1 MLINE
6 VCKKTK
12 LTKKAVEYYVLQGL
26 LSPEVSENGYRNFR
40 KEDVERLSKISVF
53 RKLGLGI
60 EDIKAVLSDSSN
72 AVLQKLSVKKE
83 LLGRKALKKAAI
95 LEEFS
100 CGRDYQE
107 ISRELDALEQNATIA
122 ERLLNSFPGY
132 YGKFICLHFA
142 SFLDAPV
149 LSEDQKE
156 AYQKIINFLD
166 NVPELQFPE
175 EVQEYLEEN
184 TGGITVE
191 QINGIVEMQKKYV
204 KEPEKFLEENKE
216 TLEFY
221 YRYMQ
226 SEEYKASPAYELRL
240 LLEEF
245 NQSTGYYDT
254 FIPAMK
260 KLSPAY
266 AKYQQLLEIA
276 GEKLFAAYPQQEENI
291 QLKINFNKEI
301 L

>member
-26 LSPEVSENGYRNFR
+26 LSPEVSKNGYRNFR
-40 KEDVERLSKISVF
+40 KEDAERLSKISVL

-72 AVLQKLSVKKE
+72 AVLQKLSVRKE
-83 LLGRKALKKAAI
+83 LLSRKALKKAAI
-95 LEEFS
+95 LEELS
-100 CGRDYQE
+100 GGRDYQE
-107 ISRELDALEQNATIA
+107 ISRELDALEQNATIE

-142 SFLDAPV
+142 SFLDEPV
-149 LSEDQKE
+149 SSENQKE
-156 AYQKIINFLD
+156 AYQEIIDFLD

-175 EVQEYLEEN
+175 EIQEYLEEN
-184 TGGITVE
+184 TSGITVE
-191 QINGIVEMQKKYV
+191 QINSIVEKQKKSV
-204 KEPEKFLEENKE
+204 EEPEKFLEENKE
-216 TLEFY
+216 TLEFF

-226 SEEYKASPAYELRL
+226 LEEYKASPAYKFRL
-240 LLEEF
+240 LLKEF
-245 NQSTGYYDT
+245 NQSTGYYDV

-266 AKYQQLLEIA
+266 AKYQQLIEIA
-276 GEKLFAAYPQQEENI
+276 GEKLLAAYPQQEENI
-291 QLKINFNKEI
+291 
-301 L
+301 

>member
-26 LSPEVSENGYRNFR
+26 LSPEVSKNGYRNFR
-40 KEDVERLSKISVF
+40 KEDAERLSKISVL

-72 AVLQKLSVKKE
+72 AVLQKLSGRRE
-83 LLGRKALKKAAI
+83 LLSRKALKKAAI
-95 LEEFS
+95 LEELS

-107 ISRELDALEQNATIA
+107 ISRELDALEQNATIE

-142 SFLDAPV
+142 SFLDEPV
-149 LSEDQKE
+149 SSENQKE
-156 AYQKIINFLD
+156 AYQEIIDFLD

-175 EVQEYLEEN
+175 EIQEYLEEN
-184 TGGITVE
+184 TSGITVE
-191 QINGIVEMQKKYV
+191 QINSIVEKQKKSV
-204 KEPEKFLEENKE
+204 EEPEKFLEENKE
-216 TLEFY
+216 TLEFF

-226 SEEYKASPAYELRL
+226 SEEYKASPAYKFRL
-240 LLEEF
+240 LLKEF
-245 NQSTGYYDT
+245 NQSTGYYDV

-266 AKYQQLLEIA
+266 AKYQQLIESA
-276 GEKLFAAYPQQEENI
+276 GEKLLAAYPQQEENI
-291 QLKINFNKEI
+291 
-301 L
+301 